1 MLLLCVCCCCV
12 FVVAAKGAASIWR
25 CVPLLSAGAA
35 AQVSMSP
42 YKPSAPHQST
52 GRSTVQNGNLKQ
64 SEAQKEFDR
73 KVGGPHHISPP
84 TERRSTPSQP
94 GVPFHHSDWH
104 LSQQGFAT
112 VIPSLGICHMTP
124 RGLSAPPPAAPPRV
138 AEARE
143 GDPRAAAGESGRQ
156 TGQSRDAGQGR
167 SPHTHPR
174 KGPPPQSPRPRRH
187 EGTLEFLVGRPRHAK
202 PRHELTRHSISAMSG
217 CCRRR
222 RRRCRTPAWIESIGS
237 NHLVGMYSMLCGW
250 VRCTAVDAFAPGT
263 PRITAWSPPAVCC

>member
-1 MLLLCVCCCCV
+1 MGLGRASEGGGPAGGGLSQADQM
-12 FVVAAKGAASIWR
+12 AAIRAERAARHAGGGAATSTS
-25 CVPLLSAGAA
+25 PAPAASSPAA
-35 AQVSMSP
+35 APPPAAAP

-167 SPHTHPR
+167 SPHTHP
-174 KGPPPQSPRPRRH
+174 QRP
-187 EGTLEFLVGRPRHAK
+187 TS
-202 PRHELTRHSISAMSG
+202 SIS
-217 CCRRR
+217 
-222 RRRCRTPAWIESIGS
+222 PASQ
-237 NHLVGMYSMLCGW
+237 
-250 VRCTAVDAFAPGT
+250 T
-263 PRITAWSPPAVCC
+263 